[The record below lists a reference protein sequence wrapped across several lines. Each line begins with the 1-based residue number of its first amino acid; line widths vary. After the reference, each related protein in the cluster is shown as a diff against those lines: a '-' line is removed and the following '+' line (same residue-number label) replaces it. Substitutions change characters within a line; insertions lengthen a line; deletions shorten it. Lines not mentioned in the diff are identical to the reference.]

1 MAPWKLQTRTHNL
14 HSQPGLDFPGHSS
27 FLVIPVSWS
36 FQFPGHSSFLVNGRL
51 PLIEDE
57 EDCVFYLENTGIA
70 LVMMAKNIT
79 PLYRVLQRVQH
90 TIHTPGGLDKGLDKL
105 PGPKT
110 GTTTDYLVF
119 EVMDD
124 HKSHML
130 GLGFLNQA
138 TGDNI
143 DRRGQMRH
151 MDVFRRTTSL
161 SAVPLYYK
169 SREVLTMSVPCLV
182 ENDALADWAASDES
196 LGWVMEDP
204 NPAMDQPPTET
215 PPTEAPAS
223 PKPTNIPGWA
233 RLQRHL
239 QTAAHLRHEEA
250 LAAAWVE
257 TAQQVALV
265 EDGGLPA
272 ERAVNSA
279 HSSVGDGEAL
289 RLPLDAVIPDSDSEG
304 TTPGAGVQTGRRSD
318 LQDRQG
324 WPTSQSGG
332 LLAKPRVI

>member
-14 HSQPGLDFPGHSS
+14 HSQPGLD
-27 FLVIPVSWS
+27 
-36 FQFPGHSSFLVNGRL
+36 FPGHSSFLVNGRL

-169 SREVLTMSVPCLV
+169 SREVLYGIWC
-182 ENDALADWAASDES
+182 
-196 LGWVMEDP
+196 
-204 NPAMDQPPTET
+204 
-215 PPTEAPAS
+215 
-223 PKPTNIPGWA
+223 
-233 RLQRHL
+233 
-239 QTAAHLRHEEA
+239 EEA
-250 LAAAWVE
+250 FF
-257 TAQQVALV
+257 
-265 EDGGLPA
+265 
-272 ERAVNSA
+272 
-279 HSSVGDGEAL
+279 
-289 RLPLDAVIPDSDSEG
+289 
-304 TTPGAGVQTGRRSD
+304 
-318 LQDRQG
+318 
-324 WPTSQSGG
+324 
-332 LLAKPRVI
+332 